1 VAIVSRSWAR
11 HYYPNEPVL
20 GRKMIRGGCT
30 TCASTVVVGVVDDI
44 RYEGA
49 TGTGDAVYA
58 PLTQGW
64 SRGLNLFVRTAG
76 DPNEVTSRVR
86 AALRSLDPGVP
97 LEDIAPMQDRLM
109 ASIAQPRHWATL
121 LGGFA
126 AAALVLASVGI
137 FGMLSY
143 TVSTRRREIGV
154 RMALG
159 ARQAAVVG
167 MIVRRGLAHAAAGT
181 ALGLVAALVATRS
194 VGTVLFGVTPHD
206 PRTLAEVTVAL
217 LVVALVASWLP
228 ARRAAAIDPVD
239 AIRLE

>member
-1 VAIVSRSWAR
+1 
-11 HYYPNEPVL
+11 
-20 GRKMIRGGCT
+20 
-30 TCASTVVVGVVDDI
+30 VVRVVDDI